1 MSGGALRPAFAGA
14 AGAGSED
21 GKTEPRYSP
30 IYRLG
35 VKMRARIVA
44 CRHARKHG
52 DEAPNRPS
60 QSLDLPRCVMRDI
73 HRGLAAWTS

>member
-1 MSGGALRPAFAGA
+1 MSGGAFGQHLPAPQE
-14 AGAGSED
+14 AGSED

-52 DEAPNRPS
+52 GEAR
-60 QSLDLPRCVMRDI
+60 LPEPI
-73 HRGLAAWTS
+73 T